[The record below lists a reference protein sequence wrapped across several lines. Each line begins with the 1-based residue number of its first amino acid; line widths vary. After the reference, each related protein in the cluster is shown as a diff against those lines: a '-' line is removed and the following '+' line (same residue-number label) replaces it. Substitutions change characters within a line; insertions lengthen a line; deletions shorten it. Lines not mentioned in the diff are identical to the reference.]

1 MEPSENSV
9 RFGGIERLYGAAAAA
24 RIAQGHICVIG
35 LGGVGSWV
43 VEALARTGV
52 GKLTLVDLDEICAS
66 NVNRQLH
73 ALSSTIGKGKAATL
87 AERVRAINPAIAVSV
102 VEDFF
107 TASTAE
113 RILEPSYD
121 VVIDCIDNF
130 TNKLIM
136 IKACRRKRQRLI
148 VVGGAGGRR
157 DPSRI
162 VVTDITKAHGDKMLA
177 MLRKKLRQKHDF
189 PRKGTWSIRCVYSPE
204 EPVIPEGMACPPDGL
219 DCETGYGAV
228 TFVTGTFGFL
238 AAASA
243 VEWML
248 IPKAAPE
255 QAARDQRSAEGSAGT
270 GGTNGSNDTNGSNGS
285 NSTNS
290 RNDNS
295 STSNPTAPASQKT
308 HSSIEQP

>member
-1 MEPSENSV
+1 MEPSEGSV
-9 RFGGIERLYGAAAAA
+9 RFGGIERLYGPEAAA
-24 RIAQGHICVIG
+24 RIARGHVCVIG

-52 GKLTLVDLDEICAS
+52 GTLTLVDLDEICAS

-73 ALSSTIGKGKAATL
+73 ALSQTIGKGKASTL
-87 AERVRAINPAIAVSV
+87 GERVRAINPEVRVNVI
-102 VEDFF
+102 EDFF
-107 TASTAE
+107 TESTAE
-113 RILEPSYD
+113 DILAPGYD

-157 DPSRI
+157 DPTQI
-162 VVTDITKAHGDKMLA
+162 KVTDITKAQGDKMLA

-189 PRKGTWSIRCVYSPE
+189 PRKGTWSIRCVYSDE
-204 EPVIPEGMACPPDGL
+204 VPVLPEGMACSPDGL

-228 TFVTGTFGFL
+228 TYVTGTFGFL
-238 AAASA
+238 ASAAA

-248 IPKAAPE
+248 IPKTAAP
-255 QAARDQRSAEGSAGT
+255 G
-270 GGTNGSNDTNGSNGS
+270 
-285 NSTNS
+285 
-290 RNDNS
+290 
-295 STSNPTAPASQKT
+295 
-308 HSSIEQP
+308 QP